1 MSTYVAEIEKLL
13 EGFRRRCLRPFI
25 AAEIE
30 FYVILEH
37 SEVID
42 ILQPILKGDNPGID
56 EIKHEDGNG
65 QYEFST
71 NPTFDVTAFCEQIIH
86 TKKQIAGLL
95 QPYNLKTKF
104 SPKPY
109 SEQPSNS
116 MHIHVNLF
124 DLDGNNMF
132 GRDRGCENQLILHAI
147 AGLLHFMQKDLR
159 IFSPDKIRFS
169 NPDINTPQTISW
181 GANNRTTA
189 IRIPD
194 CYNDPHK
201 YRIEHRVSA
210 ADSDP
215 YAVIYEI
222 LKAMLYG
229 IDHQMLPETDK
240 IHGNASDK
248 QYKLNPYN
256 LKNLL

>member
-1 MSTYVAEIEKLL
+1 MSTYIAEIEKLL
-13 EGFRRRCLRPFI
+13 EGFREKSLRPFV
-25 AAEIE
+25 AAEVE

-42 ILQPILKGDNPGID
+42 ILQPILKDSNPGID

-86 TKKQIAGLL
+86 TRKQVAGLL

-104 SPKPY
+104 TPKPY
-109 SEQPSNS
+109 SEQPASS

-124 DLDGNNMF
+124 DLDANNMF
-132 GRDRGCENQLILHAI
+132 KRDEDYENQLMLHAI
-147 AGLLHFMQKDLR
+147 AGLLYSMQKDLKA
-159 IFSPDKIRFS
+159 FAPDEIRFL

-181 GANNRTTA
+181 GGNNRTTA

-194 CYNDPHK
+194 CYNNPNQ
-201 YRIEHRVSA
+201 YRIEHRISA

-215 YAVIYEI
+215 YAIIYHI
-222 LKAMLYG
+222 LKAILYG
-229 IDHQMLPETDK
+229 IDHQILPETDK
-240 IHGNASDK
+240 VYGNASDH
-248 QYKLNPYN
+248 QYKLSPYN